1 MNADGSGKTQLTQG
15 SGQAP
20 NWSPARSKVAFFGRT
35 GGIGVINPDGSG
47 EIALTSPEPE
57 IDTAPNWSPDGSRI
71 AFMRITETLRCSPT
85 CFSPAYSDVY
95 TMNADGTRPQNLTTP
110 GGGDKIRLFG
120 EQALRMRDSGEYGAL
135 HYLIASMAGGYTPEG
150 WLVYGQHPVWTVMTL
165 AGPGVQAVS
174 LYAYKNAAQFC
185 KAERD
190 FLGNGPFAQKYG
202 GGPKAYGKCVSQS
215 H

>member
-1 MNADGSGKTQLTQG
+1 
-15 SGQAP
+15 
-20 NWSPARSKVAFFGRT
+20 NWSPAGSKVAFFGRT

-120 EQALRMRDSGEYGAL
+120 DPAWSPNGTRIAFSDTNGGVSTMNPDGSARMPVTSRGFQPDWQPVV
-135 HYLIASMAGGYTPEG
+135 PEP
-150 WLVYGQHPVWTVMTL
+150 QR
-165 AGPGVQAVS
+165 S
-174 LYAYKNAAQFC
+174 DYKNAAQFC

-190 FLGNGPFAQKYG
+190 FLGNGPFTQKYG